1 MCLLIDKS
9 GYWVASVV
17 LLASV
22 AGCRGSMPFGRTVQI
37 TKSSDAAE
45 ITIES
50 PEQRL
55 ATAKPGE
62 STEHD
67 MDKTQQAKNSLDG
80 TSEEEG
86 QQEVAVA
93 SVSADVES
101 LLTMPDISEGEKIAL
116 VGDSGQEVKNES
128 SPGTEAEE
136 VDRPDIVSAAAE
148 TSKEEVI
155 EAADEPVLEFTE
167 GMSAEELLAA
177 LKEYPAEKRERALDQ
192 FVQLVA
198 DKASESNQPNAV
210 SGQIANALHSELT
223 LPDVLEE
230 SAGESPE
237 RLADAEGDP
246 DSNEPEDQPD
256 LAFTITDEASDV
268 DIEMNSTTE
277 GSTDIQVE
285 SAQNQIPSAETVV
298 EVTVEERADTSEG
311 NEVAQTSIELPAE
324 AAQQEVTNSAP
335 TIQDELTQE
344 QLLSALILS
353 LQEPKIEESESER
366 HERLVKLSHLLV
378 LAGNPES
385 AMISMEG
392 MTPEEQSFMRHHLQ
406 GLWHL
411 IDPEGH
417 PSTSQRLSSVATEF
431 REAAKLAGAATTAL
445 DVKRLTFCT
454 EIEAYGQIKP
464 FDENRFKKGQQVILY
479 CEVENFK
486 ANQNETGFEMH
497 LRGSYE
503 IYDSENQR
511 IFNQVL
517 PADRQVSANY
527 LRDYFVAYQMF
538 LPNDLVSG
546 RYSLKLTMEDL
557 VGTKYGQAEVNFEIE
572 GGSPQSE

>member
-1 MCLLIDKS
+1 MDVFVTESREEDMCLLIDKS

-86 QQEVAVA
+86 QPEVAVA

-116 VGDSGQEVKNES
+116 VGNSGQEVKNES

-136 VDRPDIVSAAAE
+136 VDRPDIVSVAAE

-155 EAADEPVLEFTE
+155 DAADEPVLELTE

-177 LKEYPAEKRERALDQ
+177 LQEYPAEKRERALDQ
-192 FVQLVA
+192 FVQLIA

-285 SAQNQIPSAETVV
+285 SAQNEIPSAETVV
-298 EVTVEERADTSEG
+298 EVTVEERAETSEG

-324 AAQQEVTNSAP
+324 APQQEVTNSAP

-431 REAAKLAGAATTAL
+431 REAAKVGWRG
-445 DVKRLTFCT
+445 DNCIGC
-454 EIEAYGQIKP
+454 EEANFLYR
-464 FDENRFKKGQQVILY
+464 NRS
-479 CEVENFK
+479 
-486 ANQNETGFEMH
+486 
-497 LRGSYE
+497 LR
-503 IYDSENQR
+503 
-511 IFNQVL
+511 
-517 PADRQVSANY
+517 AD
-527 LRDYFVAYQMF
+527 
-538 LPNDLVSG
+538 
-546 RYSLKLTMEDL
+546 
-557 VGTKYGQAEVNFEIE
+557 
-572 GGSPQSE
+572 

>member
-1 MCLLIDKS
+1 
-9 GYWVASVV
+9 ASVV
-17 LLASV
+17 LVASV

-45 ITIES
+45 VTIES

-55 ATAKPGE
+55 ATAKTGE
-62 STEHD
+62 STDKD
-67 MDKTQQAKNSLDG
+67 MDYTQQAKSSVDG
-80 TSEEEG
+80 SSEEEVG
-86 QQEVAVA
+86 QPEVAVA
-93 SVSADVES
+93 SMSADVES
-101 LLTMPDISEGEKIAL
+101 LLMMPNISEGEKVAL
-116 VGDSGQEVKNES
+116 VGDSGQEVQNES
-128 SPGTEAEE
+128 SPGTESQE
-136 VDRPDIVSAAAE
+136 VDRPDIVSVAAE
-148 TSKEEVI
+148 TNKDEVI
-155 EAADEPVLEFTE
+155 DPADEPLLELTE
-167 GMSAEELLAA
+167 GMSAEQLLAA
-177 LKEYPAEKRERALDQ
+177 LREYPAEKRERALDQ

-198 DKASESNQPNAV
+198 DKASESTQPNAV
-210 SGQIANALHSELT
+210 SGQIANALHNEMT

-237 RLADAEGDP
+237 RLADAEGDL
-246 DSNEPEDQPD
+246 DANESEDQPD
-256 LAFTITDEASDV
+256 LAFSITDETSDV
-268 DIEMNSTTE
+268 DIEMNPTTE
-277 GSTDIQVE
+277 GSTDMQVE
-285 SAQNQIPSAETVV
+285 TAQNKIPSAETVV
-298 EVTVEERADTSEG
+298 EATTEEGADTIEG
-311 NEVAQTSIELPAE
+311 NEVAQVSVELPAE
-324 AAQQEVTNSAP
+324 TAQQEVMNSKP
-335 TIQDELTQE
+335 TIQGELTQE
-344 QLLSALILS
+344 QLLSALILA
-353 LQEPKIEESESER
+353 LQEPKMEESESER

-392 MTPEEQSFMRHHLQ
+392 MTPEEQSFMRHQLQ

-417 PSTSQRLSSVATEF
+417 PNTSQRLSFVATEF
-431 REAAKLAGAATTAL
+431 REAAKLAGAATKAL

-454 EIEAYGQIKP
+454 EIEAYGQIRP

-497 LRGSYE
+497 LQGSYE

-517 PADRQVSANY
+517 PADRQCSANY

-538 LPNDLVSG
+538 LPSDLASG
-546 RYSLKLTMEDL
+546 RYTLKLTMEDL
-557 VGTKYGQAEVNFEIE
+557 VGTKYGQGEVNFEIE

>member
-1 MCLLIDKS
+1 M
-9 GYWVASVV
+9 
-17 LLASV
+17 
-22 AGCRGSMPFGRTVQI
+22 
-37 TKSSDAAE
+37 
-45 ITIES
+45 
-50 PEQRL
+50 
-55 ATAKPGE
+55 
-62 STEHD
+62 
-67 MDKTQQAKNSLDG
+67 
-80 TSEEEG
+80 
-86 QQEVAVA
+86 A

-155 EAADEPVLEFTE
+155 DAADEPVLEFTE

-285 SAQNQIPSAETVV
+285 SAQNEIPSAETVV
-298 EVTVEERADTSEG
+298 EVTVEERAETSEG

-366 HERLVKLSHLLV
+366 HARLVKFSHLLV

-497 LRGSYE
+497 LQGSYE